1 MINIKIK
8 LFLLLATLFFFLL
21 LRYQGNVLIQ
31 QPYAPKGI
39 VSLEFAP
46 SAMATGEVISGY
58 LGDGLISKTRQNIL
72 IDFFFIPFYAM
83 LFYTLAGSI
92 SVRLKGKA
100 ATAGV
105 LLAFF
110 SLIAGL
116 FDVLENILMLLATY
130 DLYNDLTAIL
140 TTCFAALKFLLL
152 LLALGYIIL
161 FGAIVIM
168 RRKISPSIR

>member
-1 MINIKIK
+1 MINIRIK
-8 LFLLLATLFFFLL
+8 LFLLLSTLFFFLL
-21 LRYQGNVLIQ
+21 LRYQGNDLI

-39 VSLEFAP
+39 VSLELAP

-58 LGDGLISKTRQNIL
+58 LGDGLIGKTRQNIL

-116 FDVLENILMLLATY
+116 FDVAENILMWLATY
-130 DLYNDLTAIL
+130 ELYNDFTAVLTS
-140 TTCFAALKFLLL
+140 CFAALKFLLL

-168 RRKISPSIR
+168 KRKISPAIR

>member
-8 LFLLLATLFFFLL
+8 IFLLLVTLFFFLL
-21 LRYQGNVLIQ
+21 LRYQGADLIQ
-31 QPYAPKGI
+31 PYSPKGI
-39 VSLEFAP
+39 VSLELAT
-46 SAMATGEVISGY
+46 SATATAKVIDGY
-58 LGDGLISKTRQNIL
+58 TADGLIGKTRLNIL

-92 SVRLKGKA
+92 SVRLKGRA

-116 FDVLENILMLLATY
+116 LDVFENIFMLFATY

-140 TTCFAALKFLLL
+140 TCFLAAMKFLLL
-152 LLALGYIIL
+152 LIAFGYIIL
-161 FGAIVIM
+161 FGIGVIM
-168 RRKISPSIR
+168 RRKLSPANR

>member
-8 LFLLLATLFFFLL
+8 LFLLAATLFFFLL
-21 LRYQGNVLIQ
+21 LRYQGADLIR
-31 QPYAPKGI
+31 PYSPKGI
-39 VSLEFAP
+39 VSLEIAP
-46 SAMATGEVISGY
+46 SAEAISAV
-58 LGDGLISKTRQNIL
+58 LAGLKADDLIGKTRQNIF

-92 SVRLKGKA
+92 SVRMKGKA

-116 FDVLENILMLLATY
+116 FDVFENILILLATY
-130 DLYNDLTAIL
+130 GIYNDFTAIL
-140 TTCFAALKFLLL
+140 TAIFASAKFLLL
-152 LLALGYIIL
+152 FVALLYIIL
-161 FGAIVIM
+161 FGLRVIM
-168 RRKISPSIR
+168 KRKISPAIR

>member
-21 LRYQGNVLIQ
+21 LRYQGNDLI

-39 VSLEFAP
+39 ISLEIAP
-46 SAMATGEVISGY
+46 SAEATGSVVSG
-58 LGDGLISKTRQNIL
+58 LKEDGLISKTRQNIF
-72 IDFFFIPFYAM
+72 IDFLFIPFYAM

-92 SVRLKGKA
+92 SVRMKGIA
-100 ATAGV
+100 STAGV

-116 FDVLENILMLLATY
+116 LDVLENIFMLLATY
-130 DLYNDLTAIL
+130 GYYNDLTAIL
-140 TTCFAALKFLLL
+140 TTSFASMKFIMLFIALL
-152 LLALGYIIL
+152 YIIL
-161 FGAIVIM
+161 FGLGVIM
-168 RRKISPSIR
+168 RRKISPAIR

>member
-8 LFLLLATLFFFLL
+8 LFLLSVTLFFFLL
-21 LRYQGNVLIQ
+21 LRYQGADLIKS
-31 QPYAPKGI
+31 YSPKGV
-39 VSLEFAP
+39 VSLEIAP
-46 SAMATGEVISGY
+46 TAEATGKILSGFEE
-58 LGDGLISKTRQNIL
+58 DGLMNKTRRNIF

-92 SVRLKGKA
+92 SIRMKGKA

-116 FDVLENILMLLATY
+116 LDVFENILILLATY
-130 DLYNDLTAIL
+130 GLYNDITAIL
-140 TTCFAALKFLLL
+140 KTFFASAKFLLL
-152 LLALGYIIL
+152 FVAFMYIIL
-161 FGAIVIM
+161 FGIGVIM
-168 RRKISPSIR
+168 RRKITPAIR

>member
-8 LFLLLATLFFFLL
+8 LFLLAVTLFFFLL
-21 LRYQGNVLIQ
+21 LRYQGADLITS
-31 QPYAPKGI
+31 YSPKGI
-39 VSLEFAP
+39 VSLELAP
-46 SAMATGEVISGY
+46 SAAATNTILTGLAE
-58 LGDGLISKTRQNIL
+58 DGLIGKLRQNIL

-92 SVRLKGKA
+92 SVRLKGRA

-116 FDVLENILMLLATY
+116 LDVFENILMLLATY
-130 DLYNDLTAIL
+130 GLYNDLTAVL
-140 TTCFAALKFLLL
+140 TTFFASLKFLLL
-152 LLALGYIIL
+152 FIALLYIIL
-161 FGAIVIM
+161 FGLVVIM
-168 RRKISPSIR
+168 KRKISPAIR

>member
-21 LRYQGNVLIQ
+21 LRYQGNDLI

-46 SAMATGEVISGY
+46 SAKATGEVISGY
-58 LGDGLISKTRQNIL
+58 LGDGLISKVRQNIL

-92 SVRLKGKA
+92 SVRLKGRA

-116 FDVLENILMLLATY
+116 FDVLENVLMLLATY
-130 DLYNDLTAIL
+130 GLYNDLTAIL
-140 TTCFAALKFLLL
+140 TSGFAALKFLLL
-152 LLALGYIIL
+152 LLALGYIIP
-161 FGAIVIM
+161 FGAVVIM
-168 RRKISPSIR
+168 KRKISPAIR